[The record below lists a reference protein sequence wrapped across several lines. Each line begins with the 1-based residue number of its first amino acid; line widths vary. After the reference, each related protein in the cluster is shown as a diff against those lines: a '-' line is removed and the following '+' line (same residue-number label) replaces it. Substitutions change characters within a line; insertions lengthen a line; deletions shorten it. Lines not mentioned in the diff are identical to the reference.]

1 MTGSAAIDVANKKEL
16 LESPQRHERSP
27 EASSKPFSPPDLAR
41 SIGLGPDNDSL
52 TCGSPGSPPKDAC
65 NSSLSDSV
73 SVGSTSP
80 ERPTGQHCQF
90 CHSVSPTHGHASESS
105 QSEST
110 SSSPSRQL
118 SLSPGTIYRE
128 EEEIS
133 KKRDDCPSVAEQ
145 GTDNSQYGLEN
156 CAGYTNNPDS
166 RCHGPPSRNHYSDMG
181 LCSFDSARDC
191 STKPSGITSQLGNH
205 HAHQQPKA
213 AVNNGFFRGQ
223 KQAQFSPVTS
233 HESQSHE
240 GSLEDPVTKGRHANS
255 SPVHHGLLT
264 DPPYSVVTNL
274 DVVNQ
279 KLAPNSSEIVDPR
292 PPLVPTQ
299 HPSPEQIR
307 GPPVVQHGLPR
318 APFCPENASA
328 GKEGQRRTQYSS
340 AVIQPQ
346 QASVPRHH
354 LNQEKVQVVSEAIKP
369 ITQKGPP
376 TGNTGVDRE
385 GSRRT
390 YVFSAMT
397 EQQQAGVP
405 SHHLT
410 QNKAQVVNNGNT
422 PFAQQEQLRV
432 VQGHENTSVSKE
444 IQRRMQYSSAV
455 TQSQHASLP
464 SHHPSQE
471 QVRVVN
477 DVNKPSAQEGHMRCP
492 VGPMSTN
499 VAVVPQPKQ
508 APVPSNRP
516 NQEKAQVVNEKKK
529 PFVGLSLSG
538 NPSAKN
544 DDVDN
549 KGQTRHEQYSPDKA
563 EPQQSY
569 VPKQHVNQPFA
580 QQGHMR
586 CPVGP
591 MSTNV
596 AVVPQP
602 KQAPVPSNR
611 PNQEKAQ
618 VVNEKKKPFVGLSLS
633 GNPSAKNDDV
643 DNKGQTRHEQYS
655 PDKAEPQQSYVP
667 KQHVNQ
673 PFAQHSLFGFPPLA
687 KLLGQSQ
694 QLQAMQLANLM
705 ASGWHQPGFP
715 THPFFTPGTFNPGN
729 LQGWNPNPFL
739 QQQLAASR
747 MPFRSPFHGEE
758 RQLRPRFGFGVR
770 NPVSRQGQRH
780 QVPIGR
786 GSNFAPRF
794 RNPVTANVK
803 AAAEPEKSVSEMSKL
818 ASVDPN
824 LIEVKSEFDV
834 DGCKKEQNAVRDS
847 PKDSGRQ
854 EKQPTTLYNT
864 KADVESAGQAL
875 MAPRQSQEKSPSVD
889 KFKAVSPMS
898 DTANSPPGSILPKV
912 AGDFESPGTNT
923 SPSKMTQSEI
933 HLKEEKA
940 ELKRIVKE
948 NERLRQCIDWNNSG
962 GISYDIAKEK
972 R

>member
-1 MTGSAAIDVANKKEL
+1 MTTVLVYFSRNSGPEQKAQSNLTDNCQEQYRGVGRIQPQVTGSDAIDVVNKKEL
-16 LESPQRHERSP
+16 LETPQRHERSP

-41 SIGLGPDNDSL
+41 SIGLGPDNDSS
-52 TCGSPGSPPKDAC
+52 TSGFPGSPPKDAC

-80 ERPTGQHCQF
+80 ERPIGQHCQF
-90 CHSVSPTHGHASESS
+90 RHSGSLSHGHASESS

-133 KKRDDCPSVAEQ
+133 KKRDGCPSLAEQ
-145 GTDNSQYGLEN
+145 GTDNSQYGLET

-181 LCSFDSARDC
+181 LCYFDSARDC

-213 AVNNGFFRGQ
+213 AVNSGFFRGQ

-233 HESQSHE
+233 QERQSQQ
-240 GSLEDPVTKGRHANS
+240 GSLDDPVTKGRHANS
-255 SPVHHGLLT
+255 SPVHQGILT
-264 DPPYSVVTNL
+264 GPPYSVVTNL

-279 KLAPNSSEIVDPR
+279 ELASNSSEIVGPK

-405 SHHLT
+405 SHLLT

-432 VQGHENTSVSKE
+432 VQVHENTSVSKE
-444 IQRRMQYSSAV
+444 IQRGMQYSSAV

-477 DVNKPSAQEGHMRCP
+477 DVNKPSAQQGHTRCP

-499 VAVVPQPKQ
+499 VAVVPQPQQ
-508 APVPSNRP
+508 APVPSHRP
-516 NQEKAQVVNEKKK
+516 NQEKGQVVNEKKK
-529 PFVGLSLSG
+529 PFVCLSLSG
-538 NPSAKN
+538 KPSAKN
-544 DDVDN
+544 DDVRN
-549 KGQTRHEQYSPDKA
+549 KGQTRHEQYSPDKP

-580 QQGHMR
+580 Q
-586 CPVGP
+586 
-591 MSTNV
+591 
-596 AVVPQP
+596 
-602 KQAPVPSNR
+602 
-611 PNQEKAQ
+611 
-618 VVNEKKKPFVGLSLS
+618 
-633 GNPSAKNDDV
+633 D
-643 DNKGQTRHEQYS
+643 
-655 PDKAEPQQSYVP
+655 
-667 KQHVNQ
+667 
-673 PFAQHSLFGFPPLA
+673 SLFGFPPLA

-694 QLQAMQLANLM
+694 QLQVIQLANLM

-715 THPFFTPGTFNPGN
+715 RHPFFTPGTFNPGN

-739 QQQLAASR
+739 QQQFAASR
-747 MPFRSPFHGEE
+747 MPFGSPFQGEE
-758 RQLRPRFGFGVR
+758 RQVRPRFGFGVT

-780 QVPIGR
+780 QVPVGR

-834 DGCKKEQNAVRDS
+834 DGCKKEQNAASDS

-854 EKQPTTLYNT
+854 EKQPTTPYNT
-864 KADVESAGQAL
+864 KAHVESAGQTL
-875 MAPRQSQEKSPSVD
+875 VAPRQYQEKSPSAE
-889 KFKAVSPMS
+889 KFKAISPMS

-923 SPSKMTQSEI
+923 PPSKMTQSEI

-948 NERLRQCIDWNNSG
+948 NESLRQCIDWNNSG
-962 GISYDIAKEK
+962 GISSDIAKEK

>member
-1 MTGSAAIDVANKKEL
+1 MSAVHLTDNYQERYRGVGSIQPQVTTSAAIDVANKKEL
-16 LESPQRHERSP
+16 LETPQRHERSP
-27 EASSKPFSPPDLAR
+27 EASSKPFSPSDLVR

-52 TCGSPGSPPKDAC
+52 ISGSPGSPPKDAC
-65 NSSLSDSV
+65 NNSLSDSV

-80 ERPTGQHCQF
+80 ERPAGQHCQF
-90 CHSVSPTHGHASESS
+90 CHSGSPSHGHASESS

-145 GTDNSQYGLEN
+145 GTDNSQYGLET

-166 RCHGPPSRNHYSDMG
+166 RCHGPSSRNHYSDMG

-213 AVNNGFFRGQ
+213 AVNSGFFRGQ

-233 HESQSHE
+233 QESQSQQ
-240 GSLEDPVTKGRHANS
+240 GSLEDPMTKGRHANS
-255 SPVHHGLLT
+255 SPVHQGLLT
-264 DPPYSVVTNL
+264 SPPYSVVTNL

-279 KLAPNSSEIVDPR
+279 KLAPNSSEIVDPK
-292 PPLVPTQ
+292 PTLV
-299 HPSPEQIR
+299 HPRSEQIR

-318 APFCPENASA
+318 APFCPKNASV

-354 LNQEKVQVVSEAIKP
+354 LNQEKVQVVSEANKP

-376 TGNTGVDRE
+376 AGNTGVDRE
-385 GSRRT
+385 GCSRT

-410 QNKAQVVNNGNT
+410 QDKAQVVNNGNT

-444 IQRRMQYSSAV
+444 IQRGTEYSSAV

-464 SHHPSQE
+464 SHHQNQE
-471 QVRVVN
+471 HVRVVK
-477 DVNKPSAQEGHMRCP
+477 DVNKPSAQQGHMRYP

-499 VAVVPQPKQ
+499 VAVVPQPQQ
-508 APVPSNRP
+508 APVPSHRP

-529 PFVGLSLSG
+529 PFVSLSLSG
-538 NPSAKN
+538 KPAAKN
-544 DDVDN
+544 DDVHN
-549 KGQTRHEQYSPDKA
+549 KGQTRHEQYSPDK
-563 EPQQSY
+563 P
-569 VPKQHVNQPFA
+569 
-580 QQGHMR
+580 
-586 CPVGP
+586 
-591 MSTNV
+591 
-596 AVVPQP
+596 
-602 KQAPVPSNR
+602 
-611 PNQEKAQ
+611 
-618 VVNEKKKPFVGLSLS
+618 
-633 GNPSAKNDDV
+633 
-643 DNKGQTRHEQYS
+643 
-655 PDKAEPQQSYVP
+655 EPQQSYVP

-694 QLQAMQLANLM
+694 QLQAMHLANLM

-715 THPFFTPGTFNPGN
+715 RHPFFTPGSFNPGN
-729 LQGWNPNPFL
+729 VQGWNPNPLL
-739 QQQLAASR
+739 QQQLVASR
-747 MPFRSPFHGEE
+747 MPFGSPFHGEE
-758 RQLRPRFGFGVR
+758 RQVRPRFGFGVR

-780 QVPIGR
+780 QRPVGR

-794 RNPVTANVK
+794 QNPVTANVK
-803 AAAEPEKSVSEMSKL
+803 AAAEPEKSGSEMSKL
-818 ASVDPN
+818 VSVDPN
-824 LIEVKSEFDV
+824 LIEVKSEFEV
-834 DGCKKEQNAVRDS
+834 GGCKTEQNAASDS
-847 PKDSGRQ
+847 PKGSGRQ
-854 EKQPTTLYNT
+854 EKQPTTPYNT
-864 KADVESAGQAL
+864 KAHVESAGQAL
-875 MAPRQSQEKSPSVD
+875 VAPRQSQESPSAEN
-889 KFKAVSPMS
+889 FKAISPMS

-923 SPSKMTQSEI
+923 SPSKMTQGEI

-948 NERLRQCIDWNNSG
+948 NERLRQCVDWNNSG
-962 GISYDIAKEK
+962 GISYDNAKEK

>member
-1 MTGSAAIDVANKKEL
+1 MSAVHLTDNCQEQYRGVGSIQPQVTCSAAIDVANKKEL
-16 LESPQRHERSP
+16 LETPQRRERSP
-27 EASSKPFSPPDLAR
+27 EVSSLPFSPPDLAR

-52 TCGSPGSPPKDAC
+52 TSGSPGSPPKDAC
-65 NSSLSDSV
+65 NNSLSDSV
-73 SVGSTSP
+73 SVCSTSP
-80 ERPTGQHCQF
+80 ERPTGQHYQF
-90 CHSVSPTHGHASESS
+90 RHSVSPSHGHASESS

-128 EEEIS
+128 AEEIS

-145 GTDNSQYGLEN
+145 GTDNSQYGLET

-166 RCHGPPSRNHYSDMG
+166 RFHGPPSRNHYSDMG

-205 HAHQQPKA
+205 HEHQQPKA
-213 AVNNGFFRGQ
+213 AVNSGFFRGQ
-223 KQAQFSPVTS
+223 KQAQFSAVTS
-233 HESQSHE
+233 QESQSQQ
-240 GSLEDPVTKGRHANS
+240 GSLENPMNKGRHANS
-255 SPVHHGLLT
+255 SPVHHGLLA
-264 DPPYSVVTNL
+264 DPPYPVVTNL

-279 KLAPNSSEIVDPR
+279 NLAPNSSEVVDPK

-299 HPSPEQIR
+299 HPSSEQIR

-318 APFCPENASA
+318 APFCPENASV
-328 GKEGQRRTQYSS
+328 GKEGQRKTQYSS

-376 TGNTGVDRE
+376 TGNSGVDRE
-385 GSRRT
+385 GSSRT

-422 PFAQQEQLRV
+422 PFAQQEQLKV

-477 DVNKPSAQEGHMRCP
+477 DVNKPSAQ
-492 VGPMSTN
+492 
-499 VAVVPQPKQ
+499 
-508 APVPSNRP
+508 
-516 NQEKAQVVNEKKK
+516 
-529 PFVGLSLSG
+529 
-538 NPSAKN
+538 
-544 DDVDN
+544 
-549 KGQTRHEQYSPDKA
+549 
-563 EPQQSY
+563 
-569 VPKQHVNQPFA
+569 
-580 QQGHMR
+580 QGHMR

-602 KQAPVPSNR
+602 QQAPVPSHR

-618 VVNEKKKPFVGLSLS
+618 VVNDKKNPFVGLSLS
-633 GNPSAKNDDV
+633 GKPSAKNGDV

-655 PDKAEPQQSYVP
+655 PDKPEPQQSYVP

-694 QLQAMQLANLM
+694 HFQAMQLANLM

-715 THPFFTPGTFNPGN
+715 RHPFFTPGIFNPGN
-729 LQGWNPNPFL
+729 LQGWNPNPLL

-747 MPFRSPFHGEE
+747 MPFGSPFHGEE
-758 RQLRPRFGFGVR
+758 RQVRPRFGFGVR

-780 QVPIGR
+780 QVPVGR

-803 AAAEPEKSVSEMSKL
+803 VAAEPEKSVSDMYKL

-834 DGCKKEQNAVRDS
+834 DGCKKEQNTASDS
-847 PKDSGRQ
+847 PKDSSRQ
-854 EKQPTTLYNT
+854 EKQPTTPYNT
-864 KADVESAGQAL
+864 KAHVESAGQAL
-875 MAPRQSQEKSPSVD
+875 MAPRQSQEKSPSVE
-889 KFKAVSPMS
+889 KFKAISPMS

-940 ELKRIVKE
+940 ELKRIVKA

>member
-1 MTGSAAIDVANKKEL
+1 MSAVHVTDNCQEQYRGFGSIQPQVTGSAVIDVANKKEL
-16 LESPQRHERSP
+16 LETPQRHERSP

-41 SIGLGPDNDSL
+41 NIGLGPENDSL
-52 TCGSPGSPPKDAC
+52 TSGSPGSPPKDAC

-80 ERPTGQHCQF
+80 ERPTGQDCQF
-90 CHSVSPTHGHASESS
+90 CHSGSPSHGHASESS

-118 SLSPGTIYRE
+118 SLSPGIIYRE
-128 EEEIS
+128 EEEIW
-133 KKRDDCPSVAEQ
+133 KKRNDCPSVTEQ
-145 GTDNSQYGLEN
+145 GMDNSQYGLET

-191 STKPSGITSQLGNH
+191 STKPSGITSRLGNH
-205 HAHQQPKA
+205 HVHEQPKA
-213 AVNNGFFRGQ
+213 AVNSSFFRGQ
-223 KQAQFSPVTS
+223 KQAQFSSVTS
-233 HESQSHE
+233 QKSHLQQ
-240 GSLEDPVTKGRHANS
+240 GSLEDPMNKGRHANS
-255 SPVHHGLLT
+255 SLVHQGLLT

-274 DVVNQ
+274 NVVNQ
-279 KLAPNSSEIVDPR
+279 KLAPNSSEIVDPK

-299 HPSPEQIR
+299 HPRSEQIR

-318 APFCPENASA
+318 APLCPENASVD
-328 GKEGQRRTQYSS
+328 KEGQRRTQYSS
-340 AVIQPQ
+340 AVTQLQ

-369 ITQKGPP
+369 IAQKGPP

-397 EQQQAGVP
+397 EQQQAGVA

-410 QNKAQVVNNGNT
+410 QDKAQVVNNGNA

-464 SHHPSQE
+464 SHHPNHE

-477 DVNKPSAQEGHMRCP
+477 DVNKPPAQQGHIRCP
-492 VGPMSTN
+492 VGPTSTN
-499 VAVVPQPKQ
+499 VAVVPQPQQ
-508 APVPSNRP
+508 APVPSHRP

-529 PFVGLSLSG
+529 PFVSLSLSG
-538 NPSAKN
+538 KASAKN
-544 DDVDN
+544 DDVHN
-549 KGQTRHEQYSPDKA
+549 KGQTRQEQYSP
-563 EPQQSY
+563 
-569 VPKQHVNQPFA
+569 
-580 QQGHMR
+580 
-586 CPVGP
+586 
-591 MSTNV
+591 
-596 AVVPQP
+596 
-602 KQAPVPSNR
+602 
-611 PNQEKAQ
+611 
-618 VVNEKKKPFVGLSLS
+618 
-633 GNPSAKNDDV
+633 
-643 DNKGQTRHEQYS
+643 
-655 PDKAEPQQSYVP
+655 EPQQSYVP

-694 QLQAMQLANLM
+694 QLQAMHMANLM

-715 THPFFTPGTFNPGN
+715 RHPFFTPGTFNPGN
-729 LQGWNPNPFL
+729 LQGWNPNPLL

-758 RQLRPRFGFGVR
+758 RQVRPRFGFGVR

-780 QVPIGR
+780 QVPVDR

-794 RNPVTANVK
+794 QNPVTANVK

-824 LIEVKSEFDV
+824 LIEVKSEFEV
-834 DGCKKEQNAVRDS
+834 DGCKKEQNAASVS
-847 PKDSGRQ
+847 PKGSGRQ
-854 EKQPTTLYNT
+854 EKQPTTPYNT
-864 KADVESAGQAL
+864 EAHVESAGQAL
-875 MAPRQSQEKSPSVD
+875 VAPRQSQESPSAE
-889 KFKAVSPMS
+889 KFKAISPMS

-923 SPSKMTQSEI
+923 LPSKMTQSEI

-962 GISYDIAKEK
+962 GISYDNAKEK

>member
-1 MTGSAAIDVANKKEL
+1 MSAVHLTDNCQEQYRGVGSIQPQVTGSAAIDVANKKEL
-16 LESPQRHERSP
+16 LETPQRHERSP
-27 EASSKPFSPPDLAR
+27 EASSLPFSPPDLAR

-52 TCGSPGSPPKDAC
+52 TSGSPGSPPKDAC

-80 ERPTGQHCQF
+80 ERPIGQHCQF
-90 CHSVSPTHGHASESS
+90 RHSVSPFNEHASESS

-133 KKRDDCPSVAEQ
+133 KKRNDCPSVAEQ
-145 GTDNSQYGLEN
+145 GTDNSQYGLET

-205 HAHQQPKA
+205 HEHQQPKA
-213 AVNNGFFRGQ
+213 AVNSGFFRGQ
-223 KQAQFSPVTS
+223 KQAQFSALTS
-233 HESQSHE
+233 QESQSQQ
-240 GSLEDPVTKGRHANS
+240 GSLENPMNKDRHGNS

-264 DPPYSVVTNL
+264 DPPYPVVTNL

-279 KLAPNSSEIVDPR
+279 KLAPNSSEMVDPK
-292 PPLVPTQ
+292 PPLVPTL
-299 HPSPEQIR
+299 HPSSEQIR
-307 GPPVVQHGLPR
+307 GQPVVQHGLPR
-318 APFCPENASA
+318 APFCPENASV
-328 GKEGQRRTQYSS
+328 GKEGQRKTQYSS

-376 TGNTGVDRE
+376 TGNSGVDRE
-385 GSRRT
+385 GSSRT
-390 YVFSAMT
+390 YLFSAMT

-422 PFAQQEQLRV
+422 PFSQQEQLRA
-432 VQGHENTSVSKE
+432 VQGHENTNVSKE

-477 DVNKPSAQEGHMRCP
+477 DVNKPS
-492 VGPMSTN
+492 S
-499 VAVVPQPKQ
+499 
-508 APVPSNRP
+508 
-516 NQEKAQVVNEKKK
+516 
-529 PFVGLSLSG
+529 
-538 NPSAKN
+538 
-544 DDVDN
+544 
-549 KGQTRHEQYSPDKA
+549 
-563 EPQQSY
+563 
-569 VPKQHVNQPFA
+569 

-602 KQAPVPSNR
+602 QQAPVPSHR

-618 VVNEKKKPFVGLSLS
+618 VVNDKKNPFVGLSLS
-633 GNPSAKNDDV
+633 GKPSAKNDDV
-643 DNKGQTRHEQYS
+643 HNKGQTRHEQYS
-655 PDKAEPQQSYVP
+655 PDKPEPQQSYVP

-715 THPFFTPGTFNPGN
+715 RHPFFTPGIFNPGN
-729 LQGWNPNPFL
+729 LQGWNPNPLL

-747 MPFRSPFHGEE
+747 MPFGSPFRGEE
-758 RQLRPRFGFGVR
+758 RQVRPRFGFGVR

-780 QVPIGR
+780 QVPVGR

-803 AAAEPEKSVSEMSKL
+803 AAAEPEKSVSDMYKL

-834 DGCKKEQNAVRDS
+834 DGCKKDQNAASDS
-847 PKDSGRQ
+847 PKDIGRQ
-854 EKQPTTLYNT
+854 EKQPTTPYST
-864 KADVESAGQAL
+864 KAHVESAGQAL
-875 MAPRQSQEKSPSVD
+875 VAPRQSQEKSPSAE
-889 KFKAVSPMS
+889 KFKAISPMS
-898 DTANSPPGSILPKV
+898 DTANSPPGSIF
-912 AGDFESPGTNT
+912 DT

-940 ELKRIVKE
+940 ELKRIVKA

-962 GISYDIAKEK
+962 GICYDVAKEK